1 MSISGH
7 TSSYNHILAPI
18 CSYLQMLLHCPF
30 FLLRIYEFSN
40 LASDTQ
46 TWSFTWAKEIFI
58 LTPHTVSRWYLLLP
72 AEPALLAEGAHSCKA
87 GSRLVNIQGPASL
100 HSCIW
105 APQPSPGLQLKAP
118 ALHVTTPCRFEL
130 WKASLPLTLHQERKP
145 IHLLSACTYELFL
158 IQLKQ
163 ELNTTTCHLT
173 YLSIYCPF
181 SSLLS
186 FFKALRAPK
195 CTRLPFLYGGIF
207 FPVFLAHT

>member
-7 TSSYNHILAPI
+7 TSSYNHIRAPI

-40 LASDTQ
+40 LAFDTQ

-58 LTPHTVSRWYLLLP
+58 LTPHMVSRWYLLLP

-105 APQPSPGLQLKAP
+105 APNPLQGCSWKPRLYTLPRLAGLSSEKQAY
-118 ALHVTTPCRFEL
+118 HWHFTRRESRFTFF
-130 WKASLPLTLHQERKP
+130 PP
-145 IHLLSACTYELFL
+145 IHMSC
-158 IQLKQ
+158 
-163 ELNTTTCHLT
+163 
-173 YLSIYCPF
+173 S
-181 SSLLS
+181 
-186 FFKALRAPK
+186 
-195 CTRLPFLYGGIF
+195 
-207 FPVFLAHT
+207 